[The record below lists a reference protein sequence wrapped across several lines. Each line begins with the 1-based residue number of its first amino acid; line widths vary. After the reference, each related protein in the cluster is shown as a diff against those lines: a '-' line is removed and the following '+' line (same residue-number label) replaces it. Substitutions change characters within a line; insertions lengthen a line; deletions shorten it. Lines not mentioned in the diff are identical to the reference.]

1 MSCNPEQPREKRMT
15 DSELDAA
22 YTHLCR
28 TMTQLGQANA
38 PIFLA
43 RLALLAIERLGDREV
58 AQWLIDAAAA
68 DLPPAMP

>member
-1 MSCNPEQPREKRMT
+1 MT

-58 AQWLIDAAAA
+58 AQWLIDTAAA